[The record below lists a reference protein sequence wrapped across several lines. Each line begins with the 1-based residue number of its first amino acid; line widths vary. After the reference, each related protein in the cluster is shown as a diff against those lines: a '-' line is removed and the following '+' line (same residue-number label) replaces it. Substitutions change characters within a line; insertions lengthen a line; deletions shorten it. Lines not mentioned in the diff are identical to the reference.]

1 MFREIVF
8 LNYEKF
14 CESIWRKRLLIVI
27 LESVKRLYKIKNFCG
42 RVNNMVCWKIVYKF
56 IK

>member
-14 CESIWRKRLLIVI
+14 CESIGRKRLLIVI
-27 LESVKRLYKIKNFCG
+27 LESVKRLYEIKKIF
-42 RVNNMVCWKIVYKF
+42 VVE
-56 IK
+56 